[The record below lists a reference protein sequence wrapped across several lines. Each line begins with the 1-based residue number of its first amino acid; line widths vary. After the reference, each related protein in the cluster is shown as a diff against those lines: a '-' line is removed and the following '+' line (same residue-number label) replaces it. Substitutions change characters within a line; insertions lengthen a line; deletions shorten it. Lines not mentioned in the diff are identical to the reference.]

1 MTVRFLDPRAEPGL
15 PVDPYLLA
23 VDVTAEP
30 VDVAMLANGFPD
42 SVAFLEELEASL
54 AERLPRAR
62 FWRYDKGNPSI
73 PASDELLEA
82 IASRCT
88 VVAAAYGH

>member
-23 VDVTAEP
+23 VDVTAGP

-54 AERLPRAR
+54 AERLPNAR
-62 FWRYDKGNPSI
+62 FWRYDKGNASI
-73 PASDELLEA
+73 AAPDEMLEA
-82 IASRCT
+82 ISARCT